1 MTESTS
7 VLNTPVLWINQYLKE
22 KIPLLTDLE
31 DVPFFPTGPST
42 LETLQT
48 QFPEGGTMA
57 VYDRM
62 FRMRR
67 GPFPH
72 IKCEQVLY
80 YFYAT
85 GDSPALKMIQIQ
97 EAVLRLLDRGD
108 ESAQDLNAWAKGKT
122 FDEMSCQFYFHD
134 FKIYQLEEA
143 RDIVDF
149 GTARTYAGNKIII
162 DYDYH
167 QMKDLTGSTPEYST
181 WLNMPCPKLGE
192 EATHPVD
199 GSLICIKTDDNK
211 LVWTQNS

>member
-7 VLNTPVLWINQYLKE
+7 VLNTPVLWINTYLQE
-22 KIPLLTDLE
+22 KLRPIVDPDNINPLLIF
-31 DVPFFPTGPST
+31 PFFPTGPST
-42 LETLQT
+42 VETLQS
-48 QFPEGGTMA
+48 QFPESGVMA
-57 VYDRM
+57 VWDRM

-80 YFYAT
+80 YFYANAS
-85 GDSPALKMIQIQ
+85 DPSLKMIQIQ
-97 EAVLRLLDRGD
+97 ELVMRLLDRGD
-108 ESAQDLNAWAKGKT
+108 ESAQELNAWAKAKGNIGGMECK
-122 FDEMSCQFYFHD
+122 FYFHD

-167 QMKDLTGSTPEYST
+167 QMKDIIDS
-181 WLNMPCPKLGE
+181 
-192 EATHPVD
+192 V
-199 GSLICIKTDDNK
+199 
-211 LVWTQNS
+211 NS

>member
-1 MTESTS
+1 MS
-7 VLNTPVLWINQYLKE
+7 VSLLNTPVLWINHYLQE
-22 KIPLLTDLE
+22 KIAELTTLE
-31 DVPFFPTGPST
+31 NVPFFPTGPST

-80 YFYAT
+80 YFYYTAENT
-85 GDSPALKMIQIQ
+85 IINMVQVQ
-97 EAVLRLLDRGD
+97 EAIMRLLDRGD
-108 ESAQDLNAWAKGKT
+108 ESAQELNSWASGKT
-122 FDEMSCQFYFHD
+122 INVEDEELACKFFFHN

-167 QMKDLTGSTPEYST
+167 QDTEILS
-181 WLNMPCPKLGE
+181 
-192 EATHPVD
+192 
-199 GSLICIKTDDNK
+199 
-211 LVWTQNS
+211 

>member
-1 MTESTS
+1 MTDSTS
-7 VLNTPVLWINQYLKE
+7 ALNTPVLWINKYLQE
-22 KIPLLTDLE
+22 KVDELSGLGL
-31 DVPFFPTGPST
+31 VPFFPTGPST

-67 GPFPH
+67 GAFPH
-72 IKCEQVLY
+72 IKCEQILY
-80 YFYAT
+80 YFYAS
-85 GDSPALKMIQIQ
+85 GSNPIINMIQIQ
-97 EAVLRLLDRGD
+97 ESVLRLMDRGD
-108 ESAQDLNAWAKGKT
+108 ETAEDINKWAKGKT
-122 FDEMSCQFYFHD
+122 FDGMTCKFYFHN

-167 QMKDLTGSTPEYST
+167 AMQEIIDST
-181 WLNMPCPKLGE
+181 N
-192 EATHPVD
+192 A
-199 GSLICIKTDDNK
+199 
-211 LVWTQNS
+211 

>member
-7 VLNTPVLWINQYLKE
+7 LLNTPVLWINTYLQE
-22 KIPLLTDLE
+22 KISLLTGFQMK
-31 DVPFFPTGPST
+31 PFFPTGPST
-42 LETLQT
+42 LEALQN
-48 QFPEGGTMA
+48 QFEDGTM
-57 VYDRM
+57 VVWDRM

-80 YFYAT
+80 YFYAM
-85 GDSPALKMIQIQ
+85 GDNQGLTPAEKMVQIQ
-97 EAVLRLLDRGD
+97 EAVMRLMDRGD
-108 ESAQDLNAWAKGKT
+108 ESAQELNEWAKNNPIDFNRNPNLPSDLVYCK
-122 FDEMSCQFYFHD
+122 FYFHN

-167 QMKDLTGSTPEYST
+167 QHKDIVNP
-181 WLNMPCPKLGE
+181 
-192 EATHPVD
+192 
-199 GSLICIKTDDNK
+199 
-211 LVWTQNS
+211 

>member
-1 MTESTS
+1 MSTS

-22 KIPLLTDLE
+22 KIEQLADFGPI
-31 DVPFFPTGPST
+31 PFFPTGPST

-48 QFPEGGTMA
+48 QFPEGGAMA

-62 FRMRR
+62 FKMRR

-80 YFYAT
+80 YFYAAASDPT
-85 GDSPALKMIQIQ
+85 VKMIQIQ
-97 EAVLRLLDRGD
+97 EAVMRLLDRED
-108 ESAQDLNAWAKGKT
+108 ESAQELNAWAKGRT
-122 FDEMSCQFYFHD
+122 INVEGDAFSNRFYFHR

-167 QMKDLTGSTPEYST
+167 QMPDIIAST
-181 WLNMPCPKLGE
+181 
-192 EATHPVD
+192 
-199 GSLICIKTDDNK
+199 
-211 LVWTQNS
+211 NS

>member
-1 MTESTS
+1 MAESTS
-7 VLNTPVLWINQYLKE
+7 VLNTPVLWINKYLQE
-22 KIPLLTDLE
+22 KVEQLADFGPI
-31 DVPFFPTGPST
+31 PFFPTGPST

-57 VYDRM
+57 VFDRM

-67 GPFPH
+67 GAFPH

-80 YFYAT
+80 YFYAS
-85 GDSPALKMIQIQ
+85 GSNPILKMIQIQ

-108 ESAQDLNAWAKGKT
+108 ESAQELNAWARGKV
-122 FDEMSCQFYFHD
+122 FDGMECKFYFHD

-167 QMKDLTGSTPEYST
+167 QDNSI
-181 WLNMPCPKLGE
+181 LNP
-192 EATHPVD
+192 
-199 GSLICIKTDDNK
+199 
-211 LVWTQNS
+211 

>member
-7 VLNTPVLWINQYLKE
+7 VLNTPVLWINKYLQE
-22 KIPLLTDLE
+22 KLQDVLE
-31 DVPFFPTGPST
+31 GDFVPFFPTGPST

-48 QFPEGGTMA
+48 QFPEGGAMA

-80 YFYAT
+80 YFYASASEPT
-85 GDSPALKMIQIQ
+85 LKMIKIQ

-108 ESAQDLNAWAKGKT
+108 ESAEELNKWVQGKN
-122 FDEMSCQFYFHD
+122 FDGMSCEFYFHN
-134 FKIYQLEEA
+134 FKIYLLEEA

-167 QMKDLTGSTPEYST
+167 QSTTRYRDGVLTQGI
-181 WLNMPCPKLGE
+181 LG
-192 EATHPVD
+192 
-199 GSLICIKTDDNK
+199 N
-211 LVWTQNS
+211 

>member
-1 MTESTS
+1 MTEPTS
-7 VLNTPVLWINQYLKE
+7 VFNTPVLWINHYLRN
-22 KIPLLTDLE
+22 KIQELAGLE

-42 LETLQT
+42 LETLQK

-80 YFYAT
+80 YFYYTA
-85 GDSPALKMIQIQ
+85 SNNIQNMVKVQ
-97 EAVLRLLDRGD
+97 EAVLRLMDRGD
-108 ESAQDLNAWAKGKT
+108 ESAQELNVWTKNNPINFGTTLNPDMVECK
-122 FDEMSCQFYFHD
+122 FYFHN

-167 QMKDLTGSTPEYST
+167 QMQDIIDS
-181 WLNMPCPKLGE
+181 
-192 EATHPVD
+192 V
-199 GSLICIKTDDNK
+199 
-211 LVWTQNS
+211 NS

>member
-1 MTESTS
+1 MPVSL
-7 VLNTPVLWINQYLKE
+7 LNTPVLWINHYLRE
-22 KIPLLTDLE
+22 KITQLTTLE

-80 YFYAT
+80 YFYYTAENT
-85 GDSPALKMIQIQ
+85 IINMVQVQ
-97 EAVLRLLDRGD
+97 EAIMRLLDRGD
-108 ESAQDLNAWAKGKT
+108 ESAQELNSWAKGKT
-122 FDEMSCQFYFHD
+122 IEVEGEQLSCKFFFHN

-167 QMKDLTGSTPEYST
+167 QDKDILS
-181 WLNMPCPKLGE
+181 
-192 EATHPVD
+192 
-199 GSLICIKTDDNK
+199 
-211 LVWTQNS
+211 

>member
-7 VLNTPVLWINQYLKE
+7 VLNTPVLWINKYLQE
-22 KIPLLTDLE
+22 KLGDILE
-31 DVPFFPTGPST
+31 IGVPFFPPKPFSIDDLTEQWIQLNG
-42 LETLQT
+42 ENV
-48 QFPEGGTMA
+48 GTA
-57 VYDRM
+57 GVAATWDRM

-80 YFYAT
+80 YFY
-85 GDSPALKMIQIQ
+85 GLHQDSMPYMVQVQ

-108 ESAQDLNAWAKGKT
+108 ESAQELNAWTKGKT
-122 FDEMSCQFYFHD
+122 FDGMSCKFYFHN

-143 RDIVDF
+143 RDIIDF

-167 QMKDLTGSTPEYST
+167 QMQDIIDST
-181 WLNMPCPKLGE
+181 N
-192 EATHPVD
+192 
-199 GSLICIKTDDNK
+199 
-211 LVWTQNS
+211 

>member
-1 MTESTS
+1 MS
-7 VLNTPVLWINQYLKE
+7 VSLLNTPVLWINHYLKE
-22 KIPLLTDLE
+22 KISELTTLE
-31 DVPFFPTGPST
+31 NVPFFPTGPST

-80 YFYAT
+80 YFYYTAENT
-85 GDSPALKMIQIQ
+85 IINMVQVQ
-97 EAVLRLLDRGD
+97 EAIMRLLDRGD
-108 ESAQDLNAWAKGKT
+108 ESAQELNSWASGKT
-122 FDEMSCQFYFHD
+122 ISVEGEELTCKFFFHN

-143 RDIVDF
+143 RDVVDF

-167 QMKDLTGSTPEYST
+167 QDTEILS
-181 WLNMPCPKLGE
+181 
-192 EATHPVD
+192 
-199 GSLICIKTDDNK
+199 
-211 LVWTQNS
+211 

>member
-7 VLNTPVLWINQYLKE
+7 VLNTPVLWINKYLQE
-22 KIPLLTDLE
+22 KLTELLEGDI
-31 DVPFFPTGPST
+31 VPFFPTSPST
-42 LETLQT
+42 IDQLTET
-48 QFPEGGTMA
+48 FPDGGGA
-57 VYDRM
+57 FCVYDRM

-80 YFYAT
+80 YFYAQQSQPT
-85 GDSPALKMIQIQ
+85 IKMLKIQ
-97 EAVLRLLDRGD
+97 ESVLRLLDRGD
-108 ESAQDLNAWAKGKT
+108 ESAQELNAWTKAKGAISGM
-122 FDEMSCQFYFHD
+122 ECQFYFHD

-167 QMKDLTGSTPEYST
+167 QMQDIIDSVL
-181 WLNMPCPKLGE
+181 
-192 EATHPVD
+192 
-199 GSLICIKTDDNK
+199 
-211 LVWTQNS
+211 

>member
-22 KIPLLTDLE
+22 KITELSGLE
-31 DVPFFPTGPST
+31 DIPFFPTGPST
-42 LETLQT
+42 LETLQK

-57 VYDRM
+57 VWDRM
-62 FRMRR
+62 FKMRR

-80 YFYAT
+80 YFYAN
-85 GDSPALKMIQIQ
+85 GDRSGFTAQERMINIQ
-97 EAVLRLLDRGD
+97 EAVLRLMDRGD
-108 ESAQDLNAWAKGKT
+108 ESAQELNAWAKGKT
-122 FDEMSCQFYFHD
+122 FDGMQCKFYFHD

-167 QMKDLTGSTPEYST
+167 QMQDVIDS
-181 WLNMPCPKLGE
+181 
-192 EATHPVD
+192 V
-199 GSLICIKTDDNK
+199 
-211 LVWTQNS
+211 NS

>member
-7 VLNTPVLWINQYLKE
+7 VLNTPVLWINQYLRE
-22 KIPLLTDLE
+22 KIELLAGFNDL
-31 DVPFFPTGPST
+31 PFFPTGPST

-67 GPFPH
+67 GAFPH

-80 YFYAT
+80 YFYAS
-85 GDSPALKMIQIQ
+85 GSNPIINMIQIQ
-97 EAVLRLLDRGD
+97 EAVLRLMDRGD
-108 ESAQDLNAWAKGKT
+108 ETAEDINAWARGKEIGGMT
-122 FDEMSCQFYFHD
+122 CKFYFHN

-167 QMKDLTGSTPEYST
+167 AMQDIIDS
-181 WLNMPCPKLGE
+181 
-192 EATHPVD
+192 A
-199 GSLICIKTDDNK
+199 
-211 LVWTQNS
+211 NS

>member
-1 MTESTS
+1 MTDSLST
-7 VLNTPVLWINQYLKE
+7 LNTPVLWINKYLQE
-22 KIPLLTDLE
+22 KIEQLAEFGPL
-31 DVPFFPTGPST
+31 PFFPTGPST

-72 IKCEQVLY
+72 IKCEQILY
-80 YFYAT
+80 YFYAS
-85 GDSPALKMIQIQ
+85 GSNPILKMIQIQ
-97 EAVLRLLDRGD
+97 EAVMRLLDRGD
-108 ESAQDLNAWAKGKT
+108 ESAEDINSWAKDKA
-122 FDEMSCQFYFHD
+122 FDGMTCKFYFHN

-149 GTARTYAGNKIII
+149 GTARTYAGNKIVI

-167 QMKDLTGSTPEYST
+167 QMQDIIESVNP
-181 WLNMPCPKLGE
+181 
-192 EATHPVD
+192 
-199 GSLICIKTDDNK
+199 
-211 LVWTQNS
+211 

>member
-1 MTESTS
+1 MAEPTST
-7 VLNTPVLWINQYLKE
+7 LNTPVLWINKYLQE
-22 KIPLLTDLE
+22 KIVELTTLE
-31 DVPFFPTGPST
+31 HVPFFPTGPST

-67 GPFPH
+67 GAFPH

-80 YFYAT
+80 YFYYTADNT
-85 GDSPALKMIQIQ
+85 ITNMIKVQ
-97 EAVLRLLDRGD
+97 EAVLRLMDRGD
-108 ESAQDLNAWAKGKT
+108 ESAEDLNAWVKGKT
-122 FDEMSCQFYFHD
+122 FDGMTCQFYFHN

-167 QMKDLTGSTPEYST
+167 QSSNRYAETNASTAGRPRYNKEVV
-181 WLNMPCPKLGE
+181 LE
-192 EATHPVD
+192 EGILP
-199 GSLICIKTDDNK
+199 
-211 LVWTQNS
+211 

>member
-22 KIPLLTDLE
+22 KIPLLTDLV

-85 GDSPALKMIQIQ
+85 GESPNLKMIQIQ

-108 ESAQDLNAWAKGKT
+108 ESAQELNNWVQGKN
-122 FDEMSCQFYFHD
+122 FDGMSCEFYFHD

-167 QMKDLTGSTPEYST
+167 QSTTKYNT
-181 WLNMPCPKLGE
+181 DGTVKRLGIL
-192 EATHPVD
+192 
-199 GSLICIKTDDNK
+199 GN
-211 LVWTQNS
+211 

>member
-7 VLNTPVLWINQYLKE
+7 VLNTPVLWINKYLQE
-22 KIPLLTDLE
+22 KLQDILE
-31 DVPFFPTGPST
+31 GGLVPFFPTGPST
-42 LETLQT
+42 IETLTT
-48 QFPEGGTMA
+48 QFPESGAMA

-80 YFYAT
+80 YFYASASEPT
-85 GDSPALKMIQIQ
+85 LKMIKIQ

-108 ESAQDLNAWAKGKT
+108 ESAQELNSWTKGKV
-122 FDEMSCQFYFHD
+122 FDGMECKFFFHN

-167 QMKDLTGSTPEYST
+167 QMQDIIDST
-181 WLNMPCPKLGE
+181 
-192 EATHPVD
+192 
-199 GSLICIKTDDNK
+199 
-211 LVWTQNS
+211 NS